1 MSIKSVR
8 ICFASLLVCATAAWA
23 GQASG
28 PARMEGNV
36 TDSTGKAVASAE
48 IHLKGADGSG
58 ERITRTDE
66 NGRYGIGKLPVT
78 DYEIALFVNGQV
90 KASLNNMKVWSN
102 KPTTQ
107 NFKLTGKYAAANP
120 VKKHTH
126 MVYIPAETGSNLSG
140 RWVEVDDTTG
150 NSSAATAGTGHL
162 DRGGNAMLKSL
173 QGSSGTS
180 GGGN

>member
-28 PARMEGNV
+28 PARMEGTV
-36 TDSTGKAVASAE
+36 MDAAGKPVVGVE
-48 IHLKGADGSG
+48 VHLKGADGSG
-58 ERITRTDE
+58 ERITRGDQ

-78 DYEIALFVNGQV
+78 DYDITLFVNGQV
-90 KASLNNMKVWSN
+90 KASLNNIKVWSD

-107 NFKLTGKYAAANP
+107 NFKLTGKFVASSP
-120 VKKHTH
+120 EKKHTH
-126 MVYIPAETGSNLSG
+126 MVYVPAETGSNLGG
-140 RWVEVDDTTG
+140 RWVEVDDRTG
-150 NSSAATAGTGHL
+150 NSSAATAGQNL
-162 DRGGNAMLKSL
+162 QRGGSAMLKSL